1 VTAQLLQADLLR
13 AAILRAA
20 IAYAAAGLSVIPIA
34 GDKRPV
40 MDWKPYQSRAAAP
53 AEITAWFGQRRYPN
67 LGLVCGRVS
76 GGLLVL
82 DFDHQAA
89 DTYRLWREQAAP
101 LSYRLPVVATGKGL
115 HVYLRT
121 AEPPGNRKLAVDQEK
136 RPLIETRG
144 EGGYVLAPPS
154 RHPSGKL
161 YGWLR
166 GGPPIP
172 ELSADETAFVV
183 VAAQAF
189 DQRPARA
196 AQAST
201 PKKTRPA
208 LGGNN
213 AARATND
220 AARLE
225 SYAAAVLRGEA
236 EQLQAIPSGD
246 RNNQLNLAAFKA
258 GRYVAAGLLD
268 VQTVEAALAAACGQ
282 QGNRLITDDGL
293 RAFDATLQSGLRGG
307 AGDPVC
313 PNALL
318 AHLKNESAMENAT

>member
-1 VTAQLLQADLLR
+1 MTAPLLQAAL
-13 AAILRAA
+13 
-20 IAYAAAGLSVIPIA
+20 AYAAAGLSVIPIA

-40 MDWKPYQSRAAAP
+40 MDWKPYQSQAAAP
-53 AEITAWFGQRRYPN
+53 AEITVWFGQRRYPN

-121 AEPPGNRKLAVDQEK
+121 AETPGNRKLAVDKEK

-172 ELSADETAFVV
+172 QLTADETACI
-183 VAAQAF
+183 VAAAQTF
-189 DQRPARA
+189 DQRPAPA
-196 AQAST
+196 PKPASAPRQPT
-201 PKKTRPA
+201 YTDGDDN
-208 LGGNN
+208 L
-213 AARATND
+213 
-220 AARLE
+220 RLQR
-225 SYAAAVLRGEA
+225 YAAAVLRGEA
-236 EQLQAIPSGD
+236 EQLQTTPSGD

-268 VQTVEAALAAACGQ
+268 AQTVEAALAAACGQ
-282 QGNRLITDDGL
+282 QGNRLIADDGI

-313 PNALL
+313 PHALL
-318 AHLKNESAMENAT
+318 TYLKNESATENET

>member
-1 VTAQLLQADLLR
+1 MTAAPPTALLQAAL
-13 AAILRAA
+13 
-20 IAYAAAGLSVIPIA
+20 AYAAAGLSVIPIA
-34 GDKRPV
+34 DDKRPV
-40 MDWKPYQSRAAAP
+40 MDWKPYQSQAAAP

-67 LGLVCGRVS
+67 LGLVCGRIS

-121 AEPPGNRKLAVDQEK
+121 SEPPGNRKLAVDGQK

-183 VAAQAF
+183 AVAQTF

-196 AQAST
+196 VQTSA
-201 PKKTRPA
+201 PKKARPTHA
-208 LGGNN
+208 GGNN
-213 AARATND
+213 

-282 QGNRLITDDGL
+282 QGNRLIADDGL
-293 RAFDATLQSGLRGG
+293 PAFDATLQSGLRGG

-313 PNALL
+313 PDALL
-318 AHLKNESAMENAT
+318 AYLKNESAMENAT

>member
-1 VTAQLLQADLLR
+1 VTADLLQAAL
-13 AAILRAA
+13 
-20 IAYAAAGLSVIPIA
+20 AYAAGGLSVIPIA

-40 MDWKPYQSRAAAP
+40 MDWKPYQSQTATP
-53 AEITAWFGQRRYPN
+53 AEITAWFVQRRYPN
-67 LGLVCGRVS
+67 LGLVCGRIS

-82 DFDHQAA
+82 DFDWQAA
-89 DTYRLWREQAAP
+89 AVYRLWREQAAP

-121 AEPPGNRKLAVDQEK
+121 GETPGNRKLAVDKDK

-154 RHPSGKL
+154 RHPSGKQ
-161 YGWLR
+161 YDWLR

-172 ELSADETAFVV
+172 QLTADETAFIIA
-183 VAAQAF
+183 AAQAF
-189 DQRPARA
+189 DQRPARPAKA
-196 AQAST
+196 AASQ
-201 PKKTRPA
+201 PRPTHV
-208 LGGNN
+208 GG
-213 AARATND
+213 D
-220 AARLE
+220 DDLRLQR
-225 SYAAAVLRGEA
+225 YAAAVLRGEA
-236 EQLQAIPSGD
+236 EQLQTTPSGD

-282 QGNRLITDDGL
+282 QGNQLIADDGL

-313 PNALL
+313 PHALL
-318 AHLKNESAMENAT
+318 THLKNESATENET

>member
-1 VTAQLLQADLLR
+1 MTADLLQAAL
-13 AAILRAA
+13 
-20 IAYAAAGLSVIPIA
+20 AYAAIGLSVIPIA

-40 MDWKPYQSRAAAP
+40 MDWKPYQSQAAAP
-53 AEITAWFGQRRYPN
+53 AELTTWFGQRRYPN
-67 LGLVCGRVS
+67 LGLVCGRIS

-121 AEPPGNRKLAVDQEK
+121 GDPPGNRKLAVDKEK

-154 RHPSGKL
+154 RHPSGKM

-172 ELSADETAFVV
+172 ELSSDETAFVV
-183 VAAQAF
+183 AAAQAF

-196 AQAST
+196 AQSSA
-201 PKKTRPA
+201 PKKTQPTHT
-208 LGGNN
+208 GGNN
-213 AARATND
+213 

-236 EQLQAIPSGD
+236 EQLQTTPSGD

-268 VQTVEAALAAACGQ
+268 VQTVKAALAAACGQ
-282 QGNRLITDDGL
+282 QGNRLIADDGL

-313 PNALL
+313 PDALL
-318 AHLKNESAMENAT
+318 AYLKNESAMENET